1 MARSKVSFG
10 RHLKDRRFS
19 KNENLIIDI
28 YIRERKN
35 DITARKIAKKT
46 KLGRSTIYAHHRAV
60 KEIIPDY
67 ENYILALFTSNIKKK
82 IRKKN
87 VALKFLYLDMLLFI
101 LRNKKIFR
109 MFLIF
114 NDREIISRMIG
125 KLEKKITSS
134 MRLPKNSQKIFK
146 VYTSEVT
153 EVIFA
158 WGRAGFSEGEL
169 TQVLSDIMYLTS
181 TCTDRLNPINHE

>member
-1 MARSKVSFG
+1 
-10 RHLKDRRFS
+10 
-19 KNENLIIDI
+19 
-28 YIRERKN
+28 
-35 DITARKIAKKT
+35 
-46 KLGRSTIYAHHRAV
+46 
-60 KEIIPDY
+60 
-67 ENYILALFTSNIKKK
+67 
-82 IRKKN
+82 
-87 VALKFLYLDMLLFI
+87 
-101 LRNKKIFR
+101 

-125 KLEKKITSS
+125 KLEMKITSS